1 MAQSVMA
8 APDPMLGM
16 TRSMV
21 TMMQFNEQKQ
31 DYVNSV
37 ANLDEATEEYRQALE
52 ECHKR
57 GAERCA
63 KVATMHRGL
72 YVKAA
77 QFIASIRGGTGE
89 RGVPRAYLE
98 ALAVFTDH
106 APHQPAK
113 KVAEVLQEC
122 MKLGGWPEAELSADC
137 DLRSMESEPLASASL
152 AQVHRAVLQDGT
164 KVAVKVQYPELRKE
178 MASDFAVF
186 KTMGAQIKQMSQGYD
201 LMWVVEDFEKNL
213 TRELDFVLEA
223 DNAEKTANDLAHLA
237 PTVYVPKVIRKLSS
251 QRVVTMEFCDG
262 LIKANDPIALRE
274 AGLDIQACAELICE
288 TFAEMIFVHGR
299 VHADPHA
306 GNIYIRCL
314 DSPGTKRPQ
323 LVLLDHGLYYDLQEN
338 DVRLHF
344 CKYWKACCAKN
355 SMVMQS
361 LGQRFAG
368 SLHRF
373 LPLILSPW
381 FIFGGSGVSLSE
393 VVSAAKGELPE
404 TIGIRDVADFVVAT
418 REGGANLIGLLHSL
432 GYTRGLLEALGFSE
446 SRRVSIMLKYAMLG
460 DTTEPPAIPPSL
472 TWRQQLG
479 IRCRVTM
486 LGSHIQLLKPL
497 VWPLQRYANAQTAP
511 PVWLLASL
519 PVLLAACSVG
529 VAAAWSQP
537 EPLRKRLRIA

>member
-1 MAQSVMA
+1 MA
-8 APDPMLGM
+8 APDMMLGM
-16 TRSMV
+16 SRSMV

-31 DYVNSV
+31 DYINCV
-37 ANLDEATEEYRQALE
+37 ANLEEGTDEYRLALE
-52 ECHKR
+52 ECHQR
-57 GAERCA
+57 GAKRCA
-63 KVATMHRGL
+63 SVANMHRGL

-106 APHQPAK
+106 APHQPAQK
-113 KVAEVLQEC
+113 IAEVLKESMQ
-122 MKLGGWPEAELSADC
+122 LGGWPEGELNADC
-137 DLRSMESEPLASASL
+137 DLRSIEHEPLASASL
-152 AQVHRAVLQDGT
+152 AQVHRAMLQDGT
-164 KVAVKVQYPELRKE
+164 KVAVKIQYPELRKE
-178 MASDFAVF
+178 MASDFMVF
-186 KTMGAQIKQMSQGYD
+186 KTMGAQIKQMSEGYD
-201 LMWVVEDFEKNL
+201 LTWIVEDFEKNL

-223 DNAEKTANDLAHLA
+223 DNAEKTANELAHLA
-237 PTVYVPKVIRKLSS
+237 PVVYVPKVIRKLSS
-251 QRVVTMEFCDG
+251 QRVLTMEFCDG
-262 LIKANDPIALRE
+262 LIKANDPAALRQ
-274 AGLDIQACAELICE
+274 AGLDIQACADLICE

-314 DSPGTKRPQ
+314 DNLGTKRPQ
-323 LVLLDHGLYYDLQEN
+323 LVLLDHGLYYDLHEN
-338 DVRLHF
+338 DVRFYF
-344 CKYWKACCAKN
+344 CKYWKACCAKD
-355 SMVMQS
+355 SKVMQT

-368 SLHRF
+368 ALHRF

-393 VVSAAKGELPE
+393 VLSAAKGQLPE
-404 TIGIRDVADFVVAT
+404 TIGIRDVANFVVAT

-432 GYTRGLLEALGFSE
+432 GYMRGLLEALGFSE

-460 DTTEPPAIPPSL
+460 DTPEPPATPPML
-472 TWRQQLG
+472 TLRQQLD
-479 IRCRVTM
+479 IRWRVTLM
-486 LGSHIQLLKPL
+486 GSHIQLLKPL

-519 PVLLAACSVG
+519 PVLLAACTVG
-529 VAAAWSQP
+529 VAVAWSHP